1 MGCLMKMNMYNVPTR
16 VSGVWRLS
24 LLLSFLW
31 LGGCSSMYYAT
42 MEKLGIEK
50 RDIMMDRVEEARDA
64 QNEAQETFRSSLE
77 RFQQVVDVPDTPLK
91 AKYEQVREAYE
102 QSEAAADEVHDR
114 IDAVQNVA
122 EALFDEWQDE
132 LGRYDSARLRRS
144 SERQLKNTEHHYQ
157 QLMKSMR
164 QAEDRMTPVLAAF
177 EDQMLFLKHNLNA
190 QAIGALEGE
199 LGRIRQD
206 VDQLIRQMEVSIK
219 DSEDFIQQFR
229 STAQ

>member
-1 MGCLMKMNMYNVPTR
+1 MGCLTKRYHKQVGVPNAWR
-16 VSGVWRLS
+16 VGVLFS
-24 LLLSFLW
+24 LLW
-31 LGGCSSMYYAT
+31 LAGCSSMYYAT

-50 RDIMMDRVEEARDA
+50 RDIMVDRVEDARDA
-64 QNEAQETFRSSLE
+64 QNNAQETFRSSLE

-102 QSEAAADEVHDR
+102 QSEAAAEEVHDR
-114 IDAVQNVA
+114 IDAVQDVA

-132 LGRYDSARLRRS
+132 LSRYDSARLRRS
-144 SERQLKNTEHHYQ
+144 SERQLKNTERHYR

-206 VDQLIRQMEVSIK
+206 VDQLIQQMDMSIK
-219 DSEDFIQQFR
+219 DSEAFIQQFR
-229 STAQ
+229 SSAP

>member
-1 MGCLMKMNMYNVPTR
+1 MKWYNESMA
-16 VSGVWRLS
+16 VSKWWRTGVLCS
-24 LLLSFLW
+24 LLW
-31 LGGCSSMYYAT
+31 LVGCSSMYYAT

-50 RDIMMDRVEEARDA
+50 RDIMVDRVEDARDA
-64 QNEAQETFRSSLE
+64 QHEAQETFRSSLE

-114 IDAVQNVA
+114 IDAVQDVA

-132 LGRYDSARLRRS
+132 LSRYDSASLRRS

-164 QAEDRMTPVLAAF
+164 QAEDRMTPVLSAF

-199 LGRIRQD
+199 LGHIRQD

-219 DSEDFIQQFR
+219 DSEAFIQQFR

>member
-1 MGCLMKMNMYNVPTR
+1 MTKRYHEQ
-16 VSGVWRLS
+16 VSVSSVWRLGVLFS
-24 LLLSFLW
+24 LLW
-31 LGGCSSMYYAT
+31 LAGCSSMYYAT

-50 RDIMMDRVEEARDA
+50 RDIMVDRVEDARDA
-64 QNEAQETFRSSLE
+64 QHEAQDTFRSSLE

-102 QSEAAADEVHDR
+102 QSEAAADEVHER
-114 IDAVQNVA
+114 IDAVQDVA

-132 LGRYDSARLRRS
+132 LSRYDSASLRRS

-164 QAEDRMTPVLAAF
+164 QAEDRMTPVLSAF

-199 LGRIRQD
+199 LGHIRQD

-219 DSEDFIQQFR
+219 DSEAFIQQFR